1 MRHWDCDT
9 KVFKITV
16 YYTFIATK
24 NIKEYIIDTCD
35 VMHQNIISQED
46 TREGDSVTLEEKY
59 SSSM

>member
-1 MRHWDCDT
+1 M
-9 KVFKITV
+9 

-46 TREGDSVTLEEKY
+46 TREGDSVTLEEKIFLQY
-59 SSSM
+59 VEDKLLHI